1 MSDETKGKII
11 YVLLFAITCLVI
23 IAPYIIAGLLFGQEV
38 IKIKVIDLLNK
49 IANGEEVPKKIKSYQ
64 GQIYLYE
71 DGGEYVC
78 IETQDLLF
86 DFPAFRQLGDYLNDE
101 LEVIE
106 DKKIEKLDRDNFTGV
121 SNLEVSGQSATQFD
135 YVIEQEIED
144 IVDKINEIIDYLE
157 ENK

>member
-1 MSDETKGKII
+1 M
-11 YVLLFAITCLVI
+11 
-23 IAPYIIAGLLFGQEV
+23 
-38 IKIKVIDLLNK
+38 KVIDLLNK

-101 LEVIE
+101 VETIEE
-106 DKKIEKLDRDNFTGV
+106 DKKIKTIDCWY
-121 SNLEVSGQSATQFD
+121 SM
-135 YVIEQEIED
+135 ED
-144 IVDKINEIIDYLE
+144 IKNNPELYNIMFVELKDKINEIIDYLE